1 MAKAKKSA
9 KKPVK
14 KMKKVTKAKSVKS
27 APAKKAVKKVVK
39 KAVKKVKKVAK
50 KAVKKPAAKLKAK
63 SKTKSA
69 KKSKKIL
76 AVPKGYNSITPYL
89 IVNQALNAIEFYK
102 KVFAAKE
109 MMCMKDDSGCVNH
122 AELQIGDTRIMLADE
137 CPEMNARSPQSY
149 GGSPVS
155 IHLYI
160 PNVDAVVERALAA
173 GAVLARPVQDMYYGD
188 RSGGVMDPFGHVWF
202 ISTHIEDVTPAQM
215 KKRAAEMCEH
225 KDHACEEHA

>member
-1 MAKAKKSA
+1 MAKAKKATKKVA

-14 KMKKVTKAKSVKS
+14 KMKKVVKAKASKS
-27 APAKKAVKKVVK
+27 APAKKAVKKIVKKATKKVVK
-39 KAVKKVKKVAK
+39 KAVKA
-50 KAVKKPAAKLKAK
+50 KAK
-63 SKTKSA
+63 SKPKTA
-69 KKSKKIL
+69 KKSKKVL
-76 AVPKGYNSITPYL
+76 AVPKGYHSITPYL

-102 KVFAAKE
+102 KAFGAKVV
-109 MMCMKDDSGCVNH
+109 MCMQDETGCVNH
-122 AELQIGDTRIMLADE
+122 AELQIGDAKIMLADE
-137 CPEMNARSPQSY
+137 CPEMNARAPQSY

-160 PNVDAVVERALAA
+160 PNVDAVVDRALAA

-202 ISTHIEDVTPAQM
+202 ISTHVEDVTPAQM
-215 KKRAAEMCEH
+215 KKRVAAMCEH

>member
-1 MAKAKKSA
+1 MAKAKKA
-9 KKPVK
+9 TKKPVK
-14 KMKKVTKAKSVKS
+14 KIKKVVKAKSTKS

-39 KAVKKVKKVAK
+39 KAVKKVVKKATKKVVK
-50 KAVKKPAAKLKAK
+50 KAVKAK
-63 SKTKSA
+63 SKPKTA
-69 KKSKKIL
+69 KKTKKIL

-102 KVFAAKE
+102 KAFGAKE
-109 MMCMKDDSGCVNH
+109 VMCMQDETGCVNH
-122 AELQIGDTRIMLADE
+122 AELQIGDAKIMLADE
-137 CPEMNARSPQSY
+137 CPEMNARAPQSY

-188 RSGGVMDPFGHVWF
+188 RSGAVMDPFGHVWF
-202 ISTHIEDVTPAQM
+202 ISTHVEDVTPAQM
-215 KKRAAEMCEH
+215 KKRVAAMCEH

>member
-9 KKPVK
+9 KKVAKKPVK
-14 KMKKVTKAKSVKS
+14 KMKKAVKAKSSKS

-39 KAVKKVKKVAK
+39 KAI
-50 KAVKKPAAKLKAK
+50 KKPVAK
-63 SKTKSA
+63 SKAKSA
-69 KKSKKIL
+69 KKSKKVL

-102 KVFAAKE
+102 KAFGAKE
-109 MMCMKDDSGCVNH
+109 VMCIKDEDGSVSH
-122 AELQIGDTRIMLADE
+122 AELKFGDTKIMLADE
-137 CPEMNARSPQSY
+137 CPEMNARSPQSF

-173 GAVLARPVQDMYYGD
+173 GAVLARPIQDMYYGD

-215 KKRAAEMCEH
+215 KKRVAAMCDH
-225 KDHACEEHA
+225 KNHSCEEHV

>member
-1 MAKAKKSA
+1 MAKAKKATKKVA

-14 KMKKVTKAKSVKS
+14 KMKKVVKAKASKS

-39 KAVKKVKKVAK
+39 KATKKVVK
-50 KAVKKPAAKLKAK
+50 KAVKAK
-63 SKTKSA
+63 SKPKAA
-69 KKSKKIL
+69 KKSKKVL

-102 KVFAAKE
+102 KAFGAKQV
-109 MMCMKDDSGCVNH
+109 MCMQDETGCVNH
-122 AELQIGDTRIMLADE
+122 AELQIGDAKIMLADE
-137 CPEMNARSPQSY
+137 CPEMNARAPQSY

-202 ISTHIEDVTPAQM
+202 ISTHVEDVTPAQM
-215 KKRAAEMCEH
+215 KKRVAAMCEH
-225 KDHACEEHA
+225 KDHVCDEVHS